1 MVERVS
7 EDIPVEQLAAH
18 FHDTFGQALANL
30 HAVLQQGISV
40 VDSAI
45 AGLGGCPYAA
55 GASGNVATEDVVY
68 MLDGLGIHSGVEMDK
83 LLLAGDYICTQLG
96 RASNF
101 QSRAC
106 PVRPPLR
113 SQPITTMPLPQPKT
127 REKLHH
133 RSITCEGFRRED
145 GLWDIEARLTDTKS
159 YAYQNRDRGEVAA
172 GEPVHLMLLRL
183 TLDLDMNII
192 KVHAAMD
199 YTPFKMCPGA
209 RAAMK
214 KLEGLKIGS
223 GWLRQARERVGR
235 RESCTHLFEL
245 LGPLSTTAYQTMH
258 IALEE
263 RANKRPQRE
272 RPKII
277 DQCYSLA
284 SDSPIVKAEWPAFYT
299 GKDKDVGDAEG

>member
-1 MVERVS
+1 
-7 EDIPVEQLAAH
+7 
-18 FHDTFGQALANL
+18 
-30 HAVLQQGISV
+30 
-40 VDSAI
+40 
-45 AGLGGCPYAA
+45 
-55 GASGNVATEDVVY
+55 
-68 MLDGLGIHSGVEMDK
+68 
-83 LLLAGDYICTQLG
+83 
-96 RASNF
+96 
-101 QSRAC
+101 
-106 PVRPPLR
+106 
-113 SQPITTMPLPQPKT
+113 MPLPQPKT

-159 YAYQNRDRGEVAA
+159 YTYQNRDRGEVAA

-192 KVHAAMD
+192 EVHAAMD